1 MKLKNKEIELCRE
14 ERKNEGKRGVQI
26 LKEEGHEGVF
36 GGGEIR
42 AEQTEGE
49 RERERDRKQ
58 VRATMSSAR
67 LHSSVNK
74 MNQKAKHV
82 ARTLFH
88 LMSSPASSSKFEL
101 KKGKVLHK
109 RH

>member
-1 MKLKNKEIELCRE
+1 MA
-14 ERKNEGKRGVQI
+14 EGK
-26 LKEEGHEGVF
+26 L
-36 GGGEIR
+36 
-42 AEQTEGE
+42 EQSRLRESE
-49 RERERDRKQ
+49 REKERERDRKQ

-88 LMSSPASSSKFEL
+88 LTSFPASSSKFEL